1 MPFHLL
7 HNINNH
13 LQDNITSQDRL
24 INTTQILTSSLGNN
38 RILRLRGSI
47 HLRSV
52 HLHLDGRMRRR
63 RRRGG
68 GKLEDTAFMIL

>member
-24 INTTQILTSSLGNN
+24 INITQILTSSLGNN

-52 HLHLDGRMRRR
+52 HLYLDGRMRRR

-68 GKLEDTAFMIL
+68 GKLEDPEFTIS